1 MRLGLPMHTEN
12 LYDRFDSF
20 TALVARRVE
29 VLGRD
34 PSAVLIVCRQRL
46 ILAAMTLPSGAPV
59 AFMAHMRSALQTP
72 APLDQLADQFVIDW
86 LAQIRIDE
94 RYCA

>member
-1 MRLGLPMHTEN
+1 MRLGVQMQTEN

-20 TALVARRVE
+20 TSLVARRIE

-34 PSAVLIVCRQRL
+34 PNAVLIVCRQRL

-59 AFMAHMRSALQTP
+59 AFMAYMRSALQTP
-72 APLDQLADQFVIDW
+72 TPLDQLADQFVTDW